1 MRILLITYC
10 FPPFNSIGAIRPGK
24 LAAYLVSRGH
34 DVRVLT
40 CSNQPFPLGIPVEV
54 EPDRV
59 TAVAGWS
66 INAPAEWLAGGRD
79 RVAREGFAR
88 FTTASARMGRL
99 ARWYRTLLHWPDA
112 QVGWVRSA
120 RRAGRTLMR
129 SERFDLIYVSAAPL
143 SALRVGA
150 RLSGEFDVPWVAELR
165 DLWTDN
171 HAYSYPAWR
180 RAIERAWESR
190 LLGSAAAIVTVS
202 APLAAKLSH
211 HGRPVWEIRN
221 GYDPQDTAGWSTPES
236 TAPDELRLVYTGSVY
251 PGHYDTETFCAG
263 IARFSALGGRI
274 RVVAVGRDLAALA
287 ASAVRHN
294 VSHLFEIQ
302 PTIPRLEALKLQ
314 HSADLLL
321 MFLWQGSEEGIYTTK
336 FFEYA
341 GAARPML
348 AIGSRTGDV
357 ARWIDQSVLGS
368 VASTDIEVEES
379 LNMWLKR
386 KASAGSLSVPSV
398 AREDFS
404 RQTQFARLEPL
415 LQSLLPSQRHV

>member
-1 MRILLITYC
+1 MRILLISYC

-24 LAAYLVSRGH
+24 LASYLVSRGH

-40 CSNQPFPLGIPVEV
+40 CSNQPFPLGLPVEV
-54 EPDRV
+54 EPGRI

-66 INAPAEWLAGGRD
+66 INAPAEWLAGGREL
-79 RVAREGFAR
+79 VAREGFAR
-88 FTTASARMGRL
+88 LTATSKRMGRL

-120 RRAGRTLMR
+120 RRAGLTLMH

-150 RLSGEFDVPWVAELR
+150 RLSSEFDVPWVAELR

-171 HAYSYPAWR
+171 HAYAYPAWR

-236 TAPDELRLVYTGSVY
+236 TAPDELRVAYTGSVY

-341 GAARPML
+341 GVGQPMM
-348 AIGSRTGDV
+348 AIGSATGDV
-357 ARWIDQSVLGS
+357 ARWIEHSELGS
-368 VASTDIEVEES
+368 VASTDVEVAKA
-379 LNMWLKR
+379 LVLWQTR
-386 KASAGSLSVPSV
+386 KGSTGKLSVP
-398 AREDFS
+398 ARKREDFT
-404 RQTQFARLEPL
+404 RQTQFARLEL
-415 LQSLLPSQRHV
+415 LLRSLLPS

>member
-24 LAAYLVSRGH
+24 LASYLVSRGH

-40 CSNQPFPLGIPVEV
+40 CSNQPFPLGLPVEV

-88 FTTASARMGRL
+88 LTATSKRMGRL

-120 RRAGRTLMR
+120 RRAGHALMR
-129 SERFDLIYVSAAPL
+129 GQRFDLIYVSAAPL

-150 RLSGEFDVPWVAELR
+150 RLSDEFGVPWVAELR

-171 HAYSYPAWR
+171 HAYAYPAWR
-180 RAIERAWESR
+180 RAIERTWESH

-221 GYDPQDTAGWSTPES
+221 GYDPQDTAGWSAPEATP
-236 TAPDELRLVYTGSVY
+236 ADELRVVFTGSIY
-251 PGHYDTETFCAG
+251 PGHQDTETFCAG
-263 IARFSALGGRI
+263 IARFFAQGGRI
-274 RVVAVGRDLAALA
+274 RVAAVGRDLAALA

-294 VSHLFEIQ
+294 VSHLFEIL
-302 PTIPRLEALKLQ
+302 PTVPRLEALRLQ
-314 HSADLLL
+314 RSADLLL
-321 MFLWQGSEEGIYTTK
+321 IFLWQGSEEGIYTTK

-341 GAARPML
+341 GAGRPML

-357 ARWIDQSVLGS
+357 ARWIEQSVLGS
-368 VASTDIEVEES
+368 VASTDLEVEEA
-379 LNMWLKR
+379 LELWQAR

>member
-1 MRILLITYC
+1 MRILLISYC

-24 LAAYLVSRGH
+24 LASYLVSQGH

-40 CSNQPFPLGIPVEV
+40 CSNQPFPLGLPVEV
-54 EPDRV
+54 ESDRV

-66 INAPAEWLAGGRD
+66 INAPAEWLAGGREL
-79 RVAREGFAR
+79 VAREGFAR
-88 FTTASARMGRL
+88 LTTASAPMGRL

-120 RRAGRTLMR
+120 RQAGRKLMSGR
-129 SERFDLIYVSAAPL
+129 QFDLIYVSAPPL

-150 RLSGEFDVPWVAELR
+150 WLSREFGVPWVAELR

-171 HAYSYPAWR
+171 FAYAYPAWR
-180 RAIERAWESR
+180 RAFERLWESQ
-190 LLGSAAAIVTVS
+190 LLTRAAALVTIS

-211 HGRPVWEIRN
+211 HGPPVWEIRN
-221 GYDPQDTAGWSTPES
+221 GYDPQDTADW
-236 TAPDELRLVYTGSVY
+236 TAPEATPADELRVVFTGTIY
-251 PGHYDTETFCAG
+251 PTHQDIETFCAG
-263 IARFSALGGRI
+263 IARFSAQGGRI
-274 RVVAVGRDLAALA
+274 RVIAVGRNLATLA
-287 ASAVRHN
+287 ISANRHR
-294 VSHLFEIQ
+294 VSHLFEIL

-314 HSADLLL
+314 RSADLLL

-341 GAARPML
+341 GTGRPML
-348 AIGSRTGDV
+348 AVGPKTGDI
-357 ARWIDQSVLGS
+357 APWIEQSVLGS
-368 VASTDIEVEES
+368 VASTDIQVEEA
-379 LNMWLKR
+379 LKMWLKR
-386 KASAGSLSVPSV
+386 KASAGSLSVPAI
-398 AREDFS
+398 AREDFT